1 MTDADMASDAAEPP
15 TERPAA
21 WPDFW
26 PDCGWRHLRL
36 TDAGTLAPTA
46 AWWGH
51 WLSRPELALV
61 PESCPDE
68 VALHR
73 ALQADPLRAVPEAE
87 LAALADAE
95 VAQNYRWWLALR
107 DGAQAAGT
115 LEAYYLGLFRA
126 DAISLPPLFIDLIV
140 QALVR
145 QLLDAEGDAL
155 QARAAEMLFRP
166 QRVSLQ
172 NGRVLAGDSATLDA
186 LSDGAGFGAL
196 GRLLAEAK
204 VPLRTAQLAVL
215 TDDNAPE
222 FWADAARS
230 PTRHRHL
237 LDLTPPGP
245 KTLATGVQVPL
256 TLARSGLAALARV
269 LTRWLAHLLGVGVS
283 LTPLAR
289 LDDVQGAWLLGL
301 DTESTA
307 LLNELVRGETPEP
320 ERLARLIGLFRLDFH
335 HPAEQQATQAGR
347 PVYLGLAMREDGS
360 LRLKPQNLLR
370 NLPLAKLT
378 H

>member
-1 MTDADMASDAAEPP
+1 MTDADMAGAA

-26 PDCGWRHLRL
+26 PECGWRHLRL

-46 AWWGH
+46 AWFDH

-61 PESCPDE
+61 PESCPAE
-68 VALHR
+68 TALHQ
-73 ALQADPLRAVPEAE
+73 ALRADPLRAVTEAE
-87 LAALADAE
+87 LAALADAD

-107 DGAQAAGT
+107 DGLLAAGT
-115 LEAYYLGLFRA
+115 LEAYYLSLFR
-126 DAISLPPLFIDLIV
+126 DAAITLPPLFIDLIV
-140 QALVR
+140 QALLR
-145 QLLDAEGDAL
+145 QMLDAEGDAL
-155 QARAAEMLFRP
+155 QARAAELLFRP

-196 GRLLAEAK
+196 GRMLAEAK

-215 TDDNAPE
+215 NDDNATE
-222 FWADAARS
+222 YWADAARS
-230 PTRHRHL
+230 PARHRHL
-237 LDLTPPGP
+237 LDLTPPSP
-245 KTLATGVQVPL
+245 KALAPGVQVPL
-256 TLARSGLAALARV
+256 ALTRSGLAALARV
-269 LTRWLAHLLGVGVS
+269 LTRWLAQLLGVGVT

-289 LDDVQGAWLLGL
+289 LDDAQGAWLLGL
-301 DTESTA
+301 DAESTA

-320 ERLARLIGLFRLDFH
+320 ERLARLIGLFRLDFK
-335 HPAEQQATQAGR
+335 HPAEQHAAQAGR

-370 NLPLAKLT
+370 NLPLANLR